1 MYVRKGLNAVPV
13 PLEGQMEA
21 ICVELHLPSRKNVYV
36 LAVYRA
42 PSGGASLP
50 DFVSDLDS
58 VLANLNLISPK
69 HLTCVVGDF
78 NAKSSTW
85 WSGQSSNDSGT
96 ALSALMVDYGLV
108 QLVEGPT
115 RSSTES
121 SASQL
126 DLMFAND
133 LSVVESCS
141 VLPPVADHC
150 PTILQFRV
158 NFIIRSRQCRKL
170 WDYKNADFAGLNNFL
185 TSVDWSTV
193 CESADASHAL
203 SLWENIVLSSLEAF
217 IPRKIHSPQPQN
229 KPWYSSYLCRLRRQ
243 RSRLFHRSK
252 SLDKNHHLSIAYRK
266 IRNLYVAELRSAERS
281 FYVKQGAFLSSNKL
295 MRDSHRWWKTAK
307 SACGMNSSD
316 TIPPLSWR
324 GKIQVRAR
332 DKAECLNSIFA
343 VQCSAPPSA
352 SGSRSVKASTV
363 EQNFSFDHISSS
375 AVYKR
380 LSALNVWKASG
391 LDGIGNRLLRE
402 CASAF
407 AFPLAH
413 IFNCSIKSGLYPSQW
428 KRGVVKPLYKH
439 KGDRSNPSFY
449 RPVVLLPCV
458 SKVFEGHV
466 REQLQA
472 HCLKA
477 HAIPDEQ
484 FGFLPKRSTVWQL
497 LSVLDDWERDLDDG
511 SCVHACFLDMAKA
524 FDRVD
529 HLLLLQKL
537 ESVGVHAINLSWFR
551 SYLSQRSICTDVD
564 GHHSSFRSISSGVP
578 QGSVLGP
585 LLFILFYR
593 DLPCVISAPSAMF
606 ADDTLLYDRCSG
618 ADKSQP
624 CCRLQKDLTNLST

>member
-1 MYVRKGLNAVPV
+1 M
-13 PLEGQMEA
+13 
-21 ICVELHLPSRKNVYV
+21 
-36 LAVYRA
+36 
-42 PSGGASLP
+42 
-50 DFVSDLDS
+50 
-58 VLANLNLISPK
+58 
-69 HLTCVVGDF
+69 
-78 NAKSSTW
+78 
-85 WSGQSSNDSGT
+85 
-96 ALSALMVDYGLV
+96 
-108 QLVEGPT
+108 
-115 RSSTES
+115 
-121 SASQL
+121 
-126 DLMFAND
+126 
-133 LSVVESCS
+133 
-141 VLPPVADHC
+141 
-150 PTILQFRV
+150 
-158 NFIIRSRQCRKL
+158 
-170 WDYKNADFAGLNNFL
+170 
-185 TSVDWSTV
+185 
-193 CESADASHAL
+193 
-203 SLWENIVLSSLEAF
+203 
-217 IPRKIHSPQPQN
+217 
-229 KPWYSSYLCRLRRQ
+229 
-243 RSRLFHRSK
+243 
-252 SLDKNHHLSIAYRK
+252 
-266 IRNLYVAELRSAERS
+266 
-281 FYVKQGAFLSSNKL
+281 
-295 MRDSHRWWKTAK
+295 
-307 SACGMNSSD
+307 
-316 TIPPLSWR
+316 
-324 GKIQVRAR
+324 
-332 DKAECLNSIFA
+332 
-343 VQCSAPPSA
+343 
-352 SGSRSVKASTV
+352 
-363 EQNFSFDHISSS
+363 
-375 AVYKR
+375 
-380 LSALNVWKASG
+380 WKASG

-624 CCRLQKDLTNLST
+624 CCRLQKIEQILALGRSTGARPLMRANRLTWSSASGTANSSPSLQHPPFHFPVMSFLWYPPRVTSEFVCLIPSTGRSTFVDPYNG